1 MIISVLRQVTCIL
14 LCLTLFI
21 ACNAS
26 RHIVSDKAAREDQE
40 YIAVRNQKIA
50 KLFNTASSLI
60 GAPYRS
66 GSSGPKAFDCSGFT
80 THVFQSIHLSLPRMA
95 TEQAHIGNAVK
106 LAMVK
111 AGDLLFFG
119 GHHIDHVAM
128 VSRVKSNK
136 VYIVHATTG
145 NGVMEQVLQDSAYW
159 LKRFK
164 GARRVII

>member
-1 MIISVLRQVTCIL
+1 MIISILRQLTCIL

-26 RHIVSDKAAREDQE
+26 RHIVSDKAAREDME
-40 YIAVRNQKIA
+40 YTQARNKKIA
-50 KLFNTASSLI
+50 KLFNAASSLI
-60 GAPYRS
+60 GAPYHS

-80 THVFQSIHLSLPRMA
+80 SHVFQSIHLSLPRMA
-95 TEQAHIGNAVK
+95 TDQARVGHAVK
-106 LAMVK
+106 LALVK

-119 GHHIDHVAM
+119 GRNIDHVAL
-128 VSRVKSNK
+128 VSRVTSNK

-145 NGVMEQVLQDSAYW
+145 NGVMEQALQDSAYW